1 VNASQLDISL
11 SPALAARLLE
21 TASRE
26 GLPPETV
33 ATAVWALLLNRY
45 TGDDMVVLSPS
56 TPAVLIDDQ
65 ATVGDWMKTLG
76 GAHSL
81 PGCVLDGPQP
91 LLRIPY
97 NPVLFNEYAL
107 GRIPDYFRKLIGEIC
122 LHPTDLV
129 GTIEMLPEEDRNR
142 FLFDWNQTA
151 TPYPEQECVHEQ
163 FERQAAAT
171 SEKTALMFRNQSMS
185 YRELNHRA
193 NQLARRLMR
202 LGVGPE
208 TLVGIS
214 IERSIEMMVALLA
227 VLKAGGAYVPL
238 DPGYPPERR
247 KVVLADAQPK
257 IVLTQDRLAAHLRNE
272 AQVLCVDGEWPS
284 ISGESPE
291 PIGPRAASH
300 NLVYVIYTS
309 GSTGKPKGAMIEHR
323 NVVSFFTAMDL
334 AIRDTAPGVW
344 LAVTSISF
352 DISVLELF
360 WTLTRGFTVIL
371 QADDGPRHT
380 GEEYSIARNIRA
392 HGVTH
397 LQCTPSLVRM
407 LLSDRESVQAL
418 GSVQKLFL
426 GGEALAPSLAVQAK
440 QLVPRLYNMYGPT
453 ETTIWSTT
461 HVVEAN
467 DDRGI
472 PIGRPIANT
481 RTYILDRR
489 LRLVPAG
496 AAGEL
501 YIAGAGVIRGYLHR
515 PDLTAERFV
524 RDPFSIDPAARVYRT
539 GDLVRHLPDSTI
551 EFLGRTDF
559 QVKIRGYRIE
569 LGEIEARLERA
580 PGVRQ
585 AVVAAR
591 ENKLGDKRLVAY
603 LVPDSTTSTDLSRL
617 RSDLRE
623 SLPEYMQPATYVI
636 LEAMPLTANGKID
649 RKALP
654 APENLETV
662 PELAYQAPE
671 TSLQRQ
677 IADLW
682 KEALDLECVSI
693 QDNFFD
699 LGAHSLLVAEVHGK
713 LSELLGR
720 EIPLVTMFRY
730 PTIRSLANHLRQ
742 PSTEAPVLKASAAR
756 ALARRKF
763 VQRRITSA

>member
-1 VNASQLDISL
+1 MNASQLDISL
-11 SPALAARLLE
+11 SPDLVARLLE

-45 TGDDMVVLSPS
+45 TGDDTIVLSPS
-56 TPAVLIDDQ
+56 APPVLIDDQ
-65 ATVGDWMKTLG
+65 ATVRDWLKSLG
-76 GAHSL
+76 CARSL
-81 PGCVLDGPQP
+81 LVCVLDGPQP

-97 NPVLFNEYAL
+97 DSTIFNEYAL
-107 GRIPDYFRKLIGEIC
+107 GRIPDYFRKLIGEI
-122 LHPTDLV
+122 HSRRTDPV
-129 GTIEMLPEEDRNR
+129 GTIEMLPEEDRKR

-151 TPYPEQECVHEQ
+151 TAYPEQECVHEQ

-171 SEKTALMFRNQSMS
+171 WEKTALIFRNQTLG
-185 YRELNHRA
+185 YGELNHRA
-193 NQLARRLMR
+193 NQLARRLMQ

-214 IERSIEMMVALLA
+214 LERSVEMVIALLA
-227 VLKAGGAYVPL
+227 VLKVGGAYVPL
-238 DPGYPPERR
+238 DPGYPPERL
-247 KVVLADAQPK
+247 KMILADAQPK
-257 IVLTQDRLAAHLRNE
+257 IVLTQDRLAAQLRNE
-272 AQVLCVDGEWPS
+272 AQVLCVDSEWPN

-291 PIGPRAASH
+291 PIGPRAAGH
-300 NLVYVIYTS
+300 NVVYVIYTS
-309 GSTGKPKGAMIEHR
+309 GSTGKPKGVMIEHR

-360 WTLTRGFTVIL
+360 WTLTRGFTVVV
-371 QADDGPRHT
+371 QADDGPRHID
-380 GEEYSIARNIRA
+380 EEYSIARNIRA

-397 LQCTPSLVRM
+397 LQCTPSLLRI

-418 GSVQKLFL
+418 GRLQKLFL
-426 GGEALAPSLAVQAK
+426 GGEALPASLAMQAK

-489 LRLVPAG
+489 LRPVPAG

-501 YIAGAGVIRGYLHR
+501 YIAGAGVVRGYLHH
-515 PDLTAERFV
+515 PDLTAERFMG
-524 RDPFSIDPAARVYRT
+524 DPFSVDPAARMYRT
-539 GDLVRHLPDSTI
+539 GDLARQLPDGAI

-569 LGEIEARLERA
+569 LGEIETLLERA

-585 AVVAAR
+585 AVVVAR
-591 ENKLGDKRLVAY
+591 ENKPGDKRLVAY
-603 LVPDSTTSTDLSRL
+603 LVPDSAAADLGRL

-623 SLPEYMQPATYVI
+623 SLPEYMQPAAYVM

-654 APENLETV
+654 APESLEPL
-662 PELAYQAPE
+662 PEVAYQAPK

-682 KEALDLECVSI
+682 KEALDVEHVSI
-693 QDNFFD
+693 HDNFFD

-730 PTIRSLANHLRQ
+730 PTIRSLASHLRQ
-742 PSTEAPVLKASAAR
+742 PSTEGSSLKASAAR

-763 VQRRITSA
+763 IQRRIISG